1 MPTARDVIEL
11 AAKEAGVLGVGQ
23 TLLAEDTNDILIY
36 LKQMVAQFQRK
47 RWLVPSL
54 IDISTLGN
62 GLISNPIGSGQYWNI
77 PRPDKIQGG
86 YIVQQ
91 NTGTTPVSLPLWP
104 IFSYEDYIQLAI
116 KNLNSLPDHFFYDGA
131 YPVGNVFIWPIPTSQ
146 YEIHLLVKAQLGLST
161 TITTGKILNGGI
173 AYLPGIYNNVP
184 LVPVAPG
191 NPTAQFQSYGTGAL
205 ATITVSNSILHPGTV
220 TQVAIQNGGED
231 FKVNDLLTASD
242 ADLGGIGGSG
252 FQYVVTGTQSNL
264 DSDMN
269 FTPES
274 EEAIRYNLA
283 LRICSA
289 YQIEAQD
296 STIKFARSALNTLR
310 QANIQVP
317 SLIMP
322 PTLRTGKAFNIY
334 NADGY

>member
-1 MPTARDVIEL
+1 
-11 AAKEAGVLGVGQ
+11 
-23 TLLAEDTNDILIY
+23 
-36 LKQMVAQFQRK
+36 MVAQYQRK

-62 GLISNPIGSGQYWNI
+62 GLISNPIGNGQYWNI

-116 KNLNSLPDHFFYDGA
+116 KNLNSLPDHFFYDAA

-161 TITTGKILNGGI
+161 TITTGNIAAAGAGLTNGV
-173 AYLPGIYNNVP
+173 YNNVP
-184 LVPVAPG
+184 LVPLAPG
-191 NPTAQFQSYGTGAL
+191 NPTAQFQSYGTGCL
-205 ATITVSNSILHPGTV
+205 ATVTVAGGIVTTV
-220 TQVAIQNGGED
+220 VIQNGGED
-231 FKVNDLLTASD
+231 FKVNDLLTA
-242 ADLGGIGGSG
+242 AVATIGGTGGG

-264 DSDMN
+264 DSDMD

-274 EEAIRYNLA
+274 EEAIHYNLA

-296 STIKFARSALNTLR
+296 STKALARSALNTLR

-322 PTLRTGKAFNIY
+322 PTLRTGKAFNIF
-334 NADGY
+334 NADGM

>member
-1 MPTARDVIEL
+1 MPKARDVIEL
-11 AAKEAGVLGVGQ
+11 AAKESGILGVGQ
-23 TLLAEDTNDILIY
+23 TLLSEDTNDILIY
-36 LKQMVAQFQRK
+36 LKRMVAQFQRK

-62 GLISNPIGSGQYWNI
+62 GLISNTIGDGQYWNI

-91 NTGTTPVSLPLWP
+91 NTGTTPISLPLWP
-104 IFSYEDYIQLAI
+104 IFSYEDYILTTI

-161 TITTGKILNGGI
+161 TITSGEILNNGQGTGYAVGVYPNI
-173 AYLPGIYNNVP
+173 P

-191 NPTAQFQSYGTGAL
+191 NPTRQFQSYGTGAT
-205 ATITVSNSILHPGTV
+205 ATITVIGVSATTIISS
-220 TQVAIQNGGED
+220 VAIQNGGED
-231 FKVNDLLTASD
+231 FKVNDLLTGVVP
-242 ADLGGIGGSG
+242 GGNG
-252 FQYVVTGTQSNL
+252 FTYVVTGTQSNL
-264 DSDMN
+264 DSDMD

-274 EEAIRYNLA
+274 EEAIHYNLA

-296 STIKFARSALNTLR
+296 STKALARSALNTLR

-317 SLIMP
+317 KLIMP
-322 PTLRTGKAFNIY
+322 PGLRTGRAFNLF

>member
-1 MPTARDVIEL
+1 
-11 AAKEAGVLGVGQ
+11 
-23 TLLAEDTNDILIY
+23 
-36 LKQMVAQFQRK
+36 MVAQFQRK

-161 TITTGKILNGGI
+161 TITTGNIFAAGAAYTNGV
-173 AYLPGIYNNVP
+173 YNNVP
-184 LVPVAPG
+184 LVPIAPG
-191 NPTAQFQSYGTGAL
+191 NPTKQFQSYGTGCL
-205 ATITVSNSILHPGTV
+205 ATITVAGGIVTTV
-220 TQVAIQNGGED
+220 VIQNGGED
-231 FKVNDLLTASD
+231 FKVNDLLSAVSAAPFSATGA
-242 ADLGGIGGSG
+242 G
-252 FQYVVTGTQSNL
+252 FQYVITGTQSNL
-264 DSDMN
+264 DSDMD

-274 EEAIRYNLA
+274 EEAIHYNLA
-283 LRICSA
+283 VRICSA
-289 YQIEAQD
+289 YNVEAQD
-296 STIKFARSALNTLR
+296 STIRLARSALNTLR

-322 PTLRTGKAFNIY
+322 PTLSHARSFNIF
-334 NADGY
+334 NSEGY